1 MTEYA
6 SDCEN
11 IRIKQPKNMLTN
23 GKESVS
29 DGENVHKERIVNK
42 IIKGYE
48 HQIQTTKELRKA
60 EGEG

>member
-1 MTEYA
+1 MMEYA

-29 DGENVHKERIVNK
+29 DGENVHKEKNSKR
-42 IIKGYE
+42 
-48 HQIQTTKELRKA
+48 TKQNYKKL
-60 EGEG
+60 

>member
-11 IRIKQPKNMLTN
+11 IRIKQSKNMLTN

-29 DGENVHKERIVNK
+29 DGKNVHKKKKSKR
-42 IIKGYE
+42 
-48 HQIQTTKELRKA
+48 TKQNYKRL
-60 EGEG
+60 

>member
-29 DGENVHKERIVNK
+29 DGENIHKKKKSKRNNK
-42 IIKGYE
+42 R
-48 HQIQTTKELRKA
+48 L
-60 EGEG
+60 

>member
-11 IRIKQPKNMLTN
+11 IRVKQPKNMLTN

-29 DGENVHKERIVNK
+29 DGENVHKGKKSKQNYKR
-42 IIKGYE
+42 
-48 HQIQTTKELRKA
+48 L
-60 EGEG
+60 

>member
-11 IRIKQPKNMLTN
+11 IRVKQPKNMLTN

-29 DGENVHKERIVNK
+29 DGENAHKGKNSKRNNK
-42 IIKGYE
+42 R
-48 HQIQTTKELRKA
+48 L
-60 EGEG
+60 